1 MMLNI
6 IIQYNNYY
14 IDKKNYNV
22 IFNIINDENI
32 LQSID
37 KLTTYEFIT
46 YKTIVLYKLEKIII
60 DKLISL
66 NYQINYINNFEQYK
80 LELNNSQN
88 QKNKYNYYNQYN

>member
-46 YKTIVLYKLEKIII
+46 YKSIVLYKLEKLII

-88 QKNKYNYYNQYN
+88 QKEPRWGSHKK

>member
-66 NYQINYINNFEQYK
+66 NYQMNYINNFEQYK

-88 QKNKYNYYNQYN
+88 QKEPR